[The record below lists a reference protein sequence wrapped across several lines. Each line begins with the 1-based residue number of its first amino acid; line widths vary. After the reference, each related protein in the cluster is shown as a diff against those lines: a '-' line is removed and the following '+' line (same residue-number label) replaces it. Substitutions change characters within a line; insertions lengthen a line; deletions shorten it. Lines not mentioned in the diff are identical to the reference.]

1 MLFIFLFVW
10 KRISDTWSSS
20 CWPTRGELLWDDRS
34 LANRHVFACGQGCFP
49 SVLISFFFISK
60 ASSYQCHL
68 LHNLCTFSTLV
79 LPWDRTLNTFEYLSG
94 RPQNMCTVT
103 IFWLSCGLRSHWEV
117 DLLATSPA
125 PPFWCVSVCHT
136 NVPVGTPIQCWLGL
150 LVAKDNLINYQLV
163 INYGLL
169 IYGLLIRIW
178 SYQQTVDKTI
188 KLSANCW

>member
-68 LHNLCTFSTLV
+68 LHNLCTFATLV

-117 DLLATSPA
+117 NLLATSPA
-125 PPFWCVSVCHT
+125 PPFGVCLCVIHMYLWGLPY
-136 NVPVGTPIQCWLGL
+136 NV
-150 LVAKDNLINYQLV
+150 DSDS
-163 INYGLL
+163 
-169 IYGLLIRIW
+169 LLIRTTL
-178 SYQQTVDKTI
+178 STI
-188 KLSANCW
+188 NSLSTMDCWYMDCW